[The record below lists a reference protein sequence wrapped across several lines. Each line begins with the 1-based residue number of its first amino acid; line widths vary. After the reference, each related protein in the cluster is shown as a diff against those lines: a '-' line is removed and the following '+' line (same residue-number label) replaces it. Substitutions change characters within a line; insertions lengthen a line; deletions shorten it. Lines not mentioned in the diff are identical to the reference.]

1 MVAVVGDDLEGAARR
16 GVRVAER
23 GDGGGRRLGEQREG
37 ERVAVGLAAPARGGG
52 QLSSSAATTAAGAW
66 HAAAKWSGALPC
78 ASRSAAAAGQRSSSS
93 ATVSIDCWHAH
104 AVCSSVCL
112 PRRARTPSGWRSSS
126 ARTTSAAHPFATAPT
141 TGRLPSASH
150 TAAAAGC
157 AASSA
162 STTLSGAPL
171 QHAKCSAVLPVA
183 PSTSFASAGDAF
195 TALMSSAEDNGRP
208 SKKAKSDL
216 LAMWAVEAT
225 ASGEISERGDA
236 TATRTSSRRRDPRG
250 SRTHGLARTQKS
262 HRAQRNS
269 RPCTLQAEMAEDTS
283 RWSKANAPW
292 QKSSGGG
299 GSSGGGKGGDGGWE
313 NDTKM
318 QHAAAAAIRDALT
331 ENARGGRDDDVDAGI
346 VSVGEASIRHT
357 EVSDVG
363 GGGSRLG
370 KRDLGSSAMQ
380 AALTLHPCVHVGGVN
395 DAAKSTLHTM
405 FAMAGPCSVSLV
417 VDDDGEPTGE
427 ASVTYESAAA
437 AAAAIQ
443 MYDGSPFDD
452 GVLVVSASKNA
463 AQGSL
468 TKRGRGRHNMTL
480 HEKTQIRASAA
491 LQERPR
497 PRKTRSPRRAR
508 ERARR
513 PPSPPPPPPPPRARR
528 HSAARA
534 ARSARRRRRRRCRAS

>member
-1 MVAVVGDDLEGAARR
+1 
-16 GVRVAER
+16 
-23 GDGGGRRLGEQREG
+23 
-37 ERVAVGLAAPARGGG
+37 
-52 QLSSSAATTAAGAW
+52 
-66 HAAAKWSGALPC
+66 
-78 ASRSAAAAGQRSSSS
+78 
-93 ATVSIDCWHAH
+93 
-104 AVCSSVCL
+104 
-112 PRRARTPSGWRSSS
+112 
-126 ARTTSAAHPFATAPT
+126 
-141 TGRLPSASH
+141 
-150 TAAAAGC
+150 
-157 AASSA
+157 
-162 STTLSGAPL
+162 
-171 QHAKCSAVLPVA
+171 
-183 PSTSFASAGDAF
+183 
-195 TALMSSAEDNGRP
+195 
-208 SKKAKSDL
+208 
-216 LAMWAVEAT
+216 
-225 ASGEISERGDA
+225 
-236 TATRTSSRRRDPRG
+236 
-250 SRTHGLARTQKS
+250 
-262 HRAQRNS
+262 
-269 RPCTLQAEMAEDTS
+269 MAEDTS

-299 GSSGGGKGGDGGWE
+299 SSGGKGGDGGWE

-491 LQERPR
+491 REAPPPKGRV
-497 PRKTRSPRRAR
+497 RRAR
-508 ERARR
+508 GWR
-513 PPSPPPPPPPPRARR
+513 PPRRHRPPPPPRAGAIR
-528 HSAARA
+528 RA
-534 ARSARRRRRRRCRAS
+534 ARKRKAAAAKALPSFLNVPNMAPAAAITNVLGLGGYESNDDDDDGEQRLRRCRRRVPASAAAPPPPLPIPVASAAKASRRRRSRRARTGPDRAAAAVDEEIDLGDD

>member
-1 MVAVVGDDLEGAARR
+1 
-16 GVRVAER
+16 
-23 GDGGGRRLGEQREG
+23 
-37 ERVAVGLAAPARGGG
+37 
-52 QLSSSAATTAAGAW
+52 
-66 HAAAKWSGALPC
+66 
-78 ASRSAAAAGQRSSSS
+78 
-93 ATVSIDCWHAH
+93 
-104 AVCSSVCL
+104 
-112 PRRARTPSGWRSSS
+112 
-126 ARTTSAAHPFATAPT
+126 
-141 TGRLPSASH
+141 
-150 TAAAAGC
+150 
-157 AASSA
+157 
-162 STTLSGAPL
+162 
-171 QHAKCSAVLPVA
+171 
-183 PSTSFASAGDAF
+183 
-195 TALMSSAEDNGRP
+195 
-208 SKKAKSDL
+208 
-216 LAMWAVEAT
+216 
-225 ASGEISERGDA
+225 
-236 TATRTSSRRRDPRG
+236 
-250 SRTHGLARTQKS
+250 
-262 HRAQRNS
+262 
-269 RPCTLQAEMAEDTS
+269 MAEDTS

-491 LQERPR
+491 LQERR
-497 PRKTRSPRRAR
+497 QAEKDAFAAAR
-508 ERARR
+508 ESAKAAAKA
-513 PPSPPPPPPPPRARR
+513 PPPAAA
-528 HSAARA
+528 AARA
-534 ARSARRRRRRRCRAS
+534 APFGGAGGEKRKAAAAKALPSFLNVPNKKPAPAATAPAASVLGLGGYESSDDDDDDEPAPAPRAEERRVRRVRRGAAAADFNSFVASAAKAPAPAAEPPGALQGPTGPPAAVDEEIDLGDD

>member
-1 MVAVVGDDLEGAARR
+1 
-16 GVRVAER
+16 
-23 GDGGGRRLGEQREG
+23 
-37 ERVAVGLAAPARGGG
+37 
-52 QLSSSAATTAAGAW
+52 
-66 HAAAKWSGALPC
+66 
-78 ASRSAAAAGQRSSSS
+78 
-93 ATVSIDCWHAH
+93 
-104 AVCSSVCL
+104 
-112 PRRARTPSGWRSSS
+112 
-126 ARTTSAAHPFATAPT
+126 
-141 TGRLPSASH
+141 
-150 TAAAAGC
+150 
-157 AASSA
+157 
-162 STTLSGAPL
+162 
-171 QHAKCSAVLPVA
+171 
-183 PSTSFASAGDAF
+183 
-195 TALMSSAEDNGRP
+195 
-208 SKKAKSDL
+208 
-216 LAMWAVEAT
+216 
-225 ASGEISERGDA
+225 
-236 TATRTSSRRRDPRG
+236 
-250 SRTHGLARTQKS
+250 
-262 HRAQRNS
+262 
-269 RPCTLQAEMAEDTS
+269 MAEDTS

-491 LQERPR
+491 LQ
-497 PRKTRSPRRAR
+497 
-508 ERARR
+508 
-513 PPSPPPPPPPPRARR
+513 
-528 HSAARA
+528 ARA
-534 ARSARRRRRRRCRAS
+534 IPAQFCAILAQFWRNSP

>member
-1 MVAVVGDDLEGAARR
+1 
-16 GVRVAER
+16 
-23 GDGGGRRLGEQREG
+23 
-37 ERVAVGLAAPARGGG
+37 
-52 QLSSSAATTAAGAW
+52 
-66 HAAAKWSGALPC
+66 
-78 ASRSAAAAGQRSSSS
+78 
-93 ATVSIDCWHAH
+93 
-104 AVCSSVCL
+104 
-112 PRRARTPSGWRSSS
+112 
-126 ARTTSAAHPFATAPT
+126 
-141 TGRLPSASH
+141 
-150 TAAAAGC
+150 
-157 AASSA
+157 
-162 STTLSGAPL
+162 
-171 QHAKCSAVLPVA
+171 
-183 PSTSFASAGDAF
+183 
-195 TALMSSAEDNGRP
+195 
-208 SKKAKSDL
+208 
-216 LAMWAVEAT
+216 
-225 ASGEISERGDA
+225 
-236 TATRTSSRRRDPRG
+236 
-250 SRTHGLARTQKS
+250 
-262 HRAQRNS
+262 
-269 RPCTLQAEMAEDTS
+269 MAEDTS

-299 GSSGGGKGGDGGWE
+299 GSSGGKGGDGGWE

-491 LQERPR
+491 LQERA
-497 PRKTRSPRRAR
+497 KAEKDAFAAAR
-508 ERARR
+508 ESAKAAAKA
-513 PPSPPPPPPPPRARR
+513 PLPAAA
-528 HSAARA
+528 AARA
-534 ARSARRRRRRRCRAS
+534 APFGGAGGEKRKAAAAKALPSFLNVPNKKPAPAAAAPAASVLGLGGYESSDDDDDDEPAPAPAPRSAASAASAAAPPPPISNSFVASAAKAPAPAAAEEPPGALQGPTGPPAAVDEEIDLGDD

>member
-1 MVAVVGDDLEGAARR
+1 
-16 GVRVAER
+16 
-23 GDGGGRRLGEQREG
+23 
-37 ERVAVGLAAPARGGG
+37 
-52 QLSSSAATTAAGAW
+52 
-66 HAAAKWSGALPC
+66 
-78 ASRSAAAAGQRSSSS
+78 
-93 ATVSIDCWHAH
+93 
-104 AVCSSVCL
+104 
-112 PRRARTPSGWRSSS
+112 
-126 ARTTSAAHPFATAPT
+126 
-141 TGRLPSASH
+141 
-150 TAAAAGC
+150 
-157 AASSA
+157 
-162 STTLSGAPL
+162 
-171 QHAKCSAVLPVA
+171 
-183 PSTSFASAGDAF
+183 
-195 TALMSSAEDNGRP
+195 
-208 SKKAKSDL
+208 
-216 LAMWAVEAT
+216 
-225 ASGEISERGDA
+225 
-236 TATRTSSRRRDPRG
+236 
-250 SRTHGLARTQKS
+250 
-262 HRAQRNS
+262 
-269 RPCTLQAEMAEDTS
+269 MAEDTS

-299 GSSGGGKGGDGGWE
+299 ATSGGGKGGDGGWE

-491 LQERPR
+491 LQERA
-497 PRKTRSPRRAR
+497 KAEKDAFAAAR
-508 ERARR
+508 ESAKAAAKA
-513 PPSPPPPPPPPRARR
+513 PPPAAA
-528 HSAARA
+528 AARA
-534 ARSARRRRRRRCRAS
+534 APFGGAGGEKRKAAAAKALPSFLNVPNKKPAPAAAAPAASVLGLGGYESSDDDDDDEPAPAPAPRSAASAASAAAPPPPISNSFVASAAKAPAPAAADEPPGALQGPTGPPAAVDEEIDLGDD